1 MEYEENFILAI
12 NFVNLLNTQRDEGT
26 KKNKIEFREIRLQF
40 FPMNSDGWISFILSQ
55 NAYHALILRSFI
67 NNI

>member
-12 NFVNLLNTQRDEGT
+12 NFVNLLNTRRDEGT

-40 FPMNSDGWISFILSQ
+40 FPMNSDGWISFILCR
-55 NAYHALILRSFI
+55 NAYHALIYDHL
-67 NNI
+67 